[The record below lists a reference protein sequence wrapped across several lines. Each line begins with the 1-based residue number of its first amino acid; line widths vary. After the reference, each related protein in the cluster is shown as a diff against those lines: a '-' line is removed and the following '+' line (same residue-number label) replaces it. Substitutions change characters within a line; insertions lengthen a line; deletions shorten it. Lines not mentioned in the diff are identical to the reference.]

1 MVTFARRGWL
11 CDVVCCFVWSPFP
24 GRGHCFSIFL
34 YSRSAFTRLYY
45 HEQKRICT
53 WNFLQKQQTLAVLA
67 EELVDDVWR
76 NSKWDALS
84 GEVSI
89 TRITQGD
96 IELPLPP
103 NSLDSHQ
110 TWKPKS
116 WTLGLTPRPH
126 FIWRYTNADLK
137 ICLKSLSLYRNNLL
151 KIS

>member
-1 MVTFARRGWL
+1 MWCCLLLCVESLSWARSL
-11 CDVVCCFVWSPFP
+11 FLHIPLFKICFW
-24 GRGHCFSIFL
+24 
-34 YSRSAFTRLYY
+34 LYY